1 MTSRDLLLNLGPDER
16 NIQGVSWSRSLWPR
30 RHNRSHMVIWDLSI
44 GCTWHI
50 PTPNGLGQK
59 WGWVLAQDAE
69 KFCLPSGWVPG
80 IKGARRTQISSCF
93 ILGHVSRM
101 AVSRPHALRE
111 YTGWIPAASP
121 LPPLE
126 LAYREVSKVM
136 ARIVAR
142 GGDHDGG
149 EKD

>member
-1 MTSRDLLLNLGPDER
+1 M
-16 NIQGVSWSRSLWPR
+16 QPR
-30 RHNRSHMVIWDLSI
+30 RHNRSHTVIWDLSI

-69 KFCLPSGWVPG
+69 FCLPSGWVPG

-93 ILGHVSRM
+93 IIGHVSPM
-101 AVSRPHALRE
+101 AVSRPHTLRD
-111 YTGWIPAASP
+111 YTGWIQAASP

-142 GGDHDGG
+142 DGDHDGVKRLKSLQAQQKSPKCVL
-149 EKD
+149 EHCKHISPAQ